1 MSVHENLLIADFQE
15 CFQQMRHY
23 DDTFRATLSF
33 GFSMVLAV
41 EAASGA
47 LVERYG
53 FSRLVMITVGFLLIT
68 AALAVTLLV
77 GLLARNRVYFA
88 FVVRYVNEIR
98 GLYLAESPGGILNRA
113 GWHSDYR
120 FPQVFNPAST
130 QSIQVYFLLICS
142 SFLLSIGITALLA
155 GHAVAVGRRPH
166 VGWFT
171 GAAVLV
177 AAVALQAGWLL
188 VYWTKKGRCK
198 DADTAV
204 FGDRR

>member
-23 DDTFRATLSF
+23 DETFRATLSF
-33 GFSMVLAV
+33 GFGVVLAV

-47 LVERYG
+47 LVEHYG
-53 FSRLVMITVGFLLIT
+53 FTCPVMITVGFLLIT

-98 GLYLAESPGGILNRA
+98 GLYLAESPGGILNKA
-113 GWHSDYR
+113 GWHTDYR

-130 QSIQVYFLLICS
+130 QSIQIYFLLVCS
-142 SFLLSIGITALLA
+142 SFLLTMGIAALLA
-155 GHAVAVGRRPH
+155 GRAVAVGRHPH
-166 VGWFT
+166 VRWCI

-177 AAVALQAGWLL
+177 ATVALQVGCLL